1 MNDFD
6 RKKKNHFKINILLL
20 LFSKYLETPIEK
32 TPPGNEEDVR
42 KRFSWK
48 SNIRTKKGKKA
59 LTQF

>member
-6 RKKKNHFKINILLL
+6 RKKNHFKINILLL

-42 KRFSWK
+42 KRF
-48 SNIRTKKGKKA
+48 
-59 LTQF
+59 